1 VRRIVLTRTY
11 RLASSDDPRNM
22 AVDPEVVTL
31 WRYPERR
38 LEAEAI
44 RDSMLYAAGLLETTP
59 PTGSNSAFLE
69 GVLRNEQVTAL
80 VQDRRPVRSM
90 YLPMLRDQM
99 PEALAVFDMADPSFV
114 VGRREETNVATQALF
129 MMNDPTVLE
138 ASDALAQKLLAVA
151 GNDAQRIVIAFE
163 RVLGRHP
170 SSSEAQ
176 AVERFLAD
184 FDAQSSSQQGAS
196 QPRRARAARLGA
208 AGPAAPADPR
218 LVAWSAFV
226 QTLFQSAE
234 FRFLG

>member
-1 VRRIVLTRTY
+1 
-11 RLASSDDPRNM
+11 
-22 AVDPEVVTL
+22 
-31 WRYPERR
+31 
-38 LEAEAI
+38 
-44 RDSMLYAAGLLETTP
+44 
-59 PTGSNSAFLE
+59 LE

-90 YLPMLRDQM
+90 YLPMLRDQL

-129 MMNDPTVLE
+129 LMNDPTVLE
-138 ASDALAQKLLAVA
+138 ASDALASKLLAA
-151 GNDAQRIVIAFE
+151 PGNDVQRIGVAFE
-163 RVLGRHP
+163 RVLGRMP

-184 FDAQSSSQQGAS
+184 FDAPSTA
-196 QPRRARAARLGA
+196 PTRRARVARLGA